1 MPPKGIE
8 KEQNDTEKEKKR
20 KGILQNEENALTLR
34 ANFYHI
40 RWKSEEKEIQN
51 IKKTTPVIGFGNR
64 TQRIHVQ
71 KKR

>member
-1 MPPKGIE
+1 MKEIE
-8 KEQNDTEKEKKR
+8 KKQNDTEKEKKR

-51 IKKTTPVIGFGNR
+51 IKI
-64 TQRIHVQ
+64 
-71 KKR
+71 KRK